1 MIKNSVESNNALV
14 ELNDGYI
21 HIRFTDMSI
30 IGLEEAMDISEHII
44 ALCDGKKYPFITNGL
59 GITIRM
65 DQDARNHFATYK
77 PLVKVRKA
85 QAIIVNNIPSKLLA
99 NFYIKFHKPSDPTK
113 IFTKF
118 DDAVDW
124 IRTFS

>member
-1 MIKNSVESNNALV
+1 MIKNSLESNNALV
-14 ELNDGYI
+14 ELSDGYI
-21 HIRFTDMSI
+21 QVRFTDLSI
-30 IGLEEAMDISEHII
+30 IGIEEARDISEHII

-65 DQDARNHFATYK
+65 DKEARNHFATYK